1 MESEN
6 KHTISFGR
14 YLKSVRIEKGI
25 DLTQIAEETKI
36 LHSILV
42 NLESENHEK
51 LPSPLFVKGFIRG
64 YAEIVGADAL
74 AAEKSYAESL
84 KKYKAASIPE
94 SELSKRK
101 TVFRYYV
108 TALSCLLICII
119 VSSVWLLSGNKV
131 TSKVDLHKQPLDN
144 ERSRKILKESTSNEA
159 IPNKTEQP
167 ETDILTLAVSAVEKA
182 WLKIIIDGQSPK
194 EYHLEPGDHLELEA
208 SSKFNILAGN
218 AHGIKLLLNNK
229 PVKVFGKSG
238 QTVTIKLP

>member
-74 AAEKSYAESL
+74 VAEKSYAESL
-84 KKYKAASIPE
+84 KKYK
-94 SELSKRK
+94 
-101 TVFRYYV
+101 
-108 TALSCLLICII
+108 
-119 VSSVWLLSGNKV
+119 
-131 TSKVDLHKQPLDN
+131 
-144 ERSRKILKESTSNEA
+144 
-159 IPNKTEQP
+159 
-167 ETDILTLAVSAVEKA
+167 
-182 WLKIIIDGQSPK
+182 
-194 EYHLEPGDHLELEA
+194 
-208 SSKFNILAGN
+208 
-218 AHGIKLLLNNK
+218 
-229 PVKVFGKSG
+229 
-238 QTVTIKLP
+238 

>member
-1 MESEN
+1 MESQKKN
-6 KHTISFGR
+6 TISFGR

-25 DLTQIAEETKI
+25 NLIKIAEETKI
-36 LHSILV
+36 LHSVLV

-64 YAEIVGADAL
+64 YAEVVGADAL
-74 AAEKSYAESL
+74 MAEKSYTESL
-84 KKYKAASIPE
+84 EKHKAAFIPA

-119 VSSVWLLSGNKV
+119 VSSVWLLSGNEV
-131 TSKVDLHKQPLDN
+131 TSKDTVHKQTLDSEKN
-144 ERSRKILKESTSNEA
+144 RKIPEEAVSKEA
-159 IPNKTEQP
+159 IPNKTEQS

-182 WLKIIIDGQSPK
+182 WLKIIIDDQSPK

-208 SSKFNILAGN
+208 SSKFNILVGN
-218 AHGIKLLLNNK
+218 AHGIKLLFNNK
-229 PVKVFGKSG
+229 PVNIFGKSG
-238 QTVTIKLP
+238 QAVTIKLP